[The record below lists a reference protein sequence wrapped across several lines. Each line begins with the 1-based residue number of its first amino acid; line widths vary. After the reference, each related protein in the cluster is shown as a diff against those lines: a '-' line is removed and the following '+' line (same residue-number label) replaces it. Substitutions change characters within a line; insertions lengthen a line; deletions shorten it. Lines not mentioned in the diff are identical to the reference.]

1 MIKAVIASIFFGVL
15 AIAGLLYTTTP
26 GGEEYFLPA
35 MAVVAV
41 GLVSFMALLAWQLF
55 QLFNRLRRR
64 TFGSGL
70 ILRAFRQLALMALVP
85 GLILFG
91 VSGLLLV
98 YSVNTW
104 FIKQYD
110 AVQQSATE
118 MRERMIEDKL
128 SGHREDGRWIGRRLA
143 EMAPGQRS
151 GQLTV
156 LSQTHKI
163 DRIALYDARR
173 VETAY
178 RGSGYELATSKPP
191 AEAFVG
197 ATQSGIWSIVEREAG
212 KEWLMK
218 VLYRVEPEKISQPPF
233 FLYIQRTVGDKEL
246 SGFLDQMDAS
256 AKEGRAQ
263 VRREAR
269 DLGWMHFLV
278 LGLVLLLSLFVALAF
293 AMIFAERWVAP
304 LRSLG
309 QGQRAVAKGTYESL
323 NETLKSQDELGQL
336 IHGFN
341 GMVGELARKEAH
353 LKQGEAHLK
362 QGKAYLEG
370 LLGSLST
377 AVITLDDQYKVRL
390 VNEQAET
397 VLSYPAS
404 QLEGLMPHE
413 WGLEGSA
420 LRVFGE
426 AVESHF
432 VRMANINDATNR
444 AAKTTQFWREPHFEY
459 TVGDVK
465 HILLVRG
472 TRVAASETPE
482 YALVFDDITHLLK
495 AQEVEAWSQVAR
507 RLAHE
512 VKNPLTPIQL
522 SIGRLQHR
530 LADQLDP
537 SQRKL
542 LEQASEAVIQ
552 QVEQI
557 RNLVDEFSQ
566 YARIPAPLIGRV
578 DFNALVQEVFPLY
591 AGHTDLHMELAPN
604 LPLAAGDRGLLN
616 RVLVNLI
623 KNAFEATE
631 PLAGLRVA
639 RVVIR
644 TGVAEGGVCLC
655 VEDNGP
661 GFTER
666 QLAHLYEPYAT
677 TKPKGSGLGMPIV
690 KRIVDDHHGEIAVHN
705 VEPHGAVISITL
717 PLAEEINA

>member
-1 MIKAVIASIFFGVL
+1 MIKAVIASILLGVL
-15 AIAGLLYTTTP
+15 VVAGLLYTTIP
-26 GGEEYFLPA
+26 GGEEYFLSA
-35 MAVVAV
+35 MVAVVV
-41 GLVSFMALLAWQLF
+41 GLVSFMAIFAWQLIR
-55 QLFNRLRRR
+55 LFARLRNRV
-64 TFGSGL
+64 FGSGL

-85 GLILFG
+85 GLILFA

-118 MRERMIEDKL
+118 LRERVLEDKL
-128 SGHREDGRWIGRRLA
+128 SGQREDGRRIGRRLA
-143 EMAPGQRS
+143 EMAPERRS
-151 GQLTV
+151 AQLTS
-156 LSQTHKI
+156 LSQDHKI

-178 RGSGYELATSKPP
+178 RGSGYELATYKPP

-197 ATQSGIWSIVEREAG
+197 AARSGIWSIVERESG
-212 KEWLMK
+212 TEWQMK
-218 VLYRVEPEKISQPPF
+218 VLYRVEPDNISQMPF
-233 FLYIQRTVGDKEL
+233 FLYIQRAVGDKEL
-246 SGFLDQMDAS
+246 SSFLDQMDTS
-256 AKEGRAQ
+256 AKEDRAQ

-309 QGQRAVAKGTYESL
+309 QGQRAVAKGTYEPL
-323 NETLKSQDELGQL
+323 PEILKSRDELGQL

-341 GMVGELARKEAH
+341 GMATELARKEAH
-353 LKQGEAHLK
+353 LQR
-362 QGKAYLEG
+362 GKVYLED
-370 LLGSLST
+370 LLESLST
-377 AVITLDDQYKVRL
+377 AVITLDTQFRVRL
-390 VNEQAET
+390 VNEHAEL

-420 LRVFGE
+420 LREFGDAME
-426 AVESHF
+426 ANF
-432 VRMANINDATNR
+432 VRMVTANGQTNG
-444 AAKTTQFWREPHFEY
+444 APGTAQSWQEPHFEY

-472 TRVAASETPE
+472 TQIAASETPE

-495 AQEVEAWSQVAR
+495 VQEVAAWSEVAR

-522 SIGRLQHR
+522 SIERLQYR
-530 LADQLDP
+530 LADKLE
-537 SQRKL
+537 STQRKL
-542 LEQASEAVIQ
+542 LEQASGTIIQ

-557 RNLVDEFSQ
+557 RNLLDEFSQ
-566 YARIPAPLIGRV
+566 YARIPAPVIGRLNLNV
-578 DFNALVQEVFPLY
+578 LVQEVLPLY
-591 AGHTDLHMELAPN
+591 AGHSDLHVDLAPD
-604 LPLAAGDRGLLN
+604 LPAVAADRGLMN

-623 KNAFEATE
+623 KNALEATE
-631 PLAGLRVA
+631 HVEGPQ
-639 RVVIR
+639 VVIR

-666 QLAHLYEPYAT
+666 QMARLYEPYAS

-690 KRIVDDHHGEIAVHN
+690 KRIVDDHQGYIKVHN
-705 VEPHGAVISITL
+705 VDPHGAAITITL
-717 PLAEEINA
+717 PLMEETTRE